1 MRVLSLNR
9 EQIIELGRTLDT
21 EIKQLKHQLLKLCWH
36 MRGGVTMEEAWH
48 MSHEDRE
55 IISNIVEENF
65 EVTKKTNMPYF

>member
-1 MRVLSLNR
+1 
-9 EQIIELGRTLDT
+9 
-21 EIKQLKHQLLKLCWH
+21 
-36 MRGGVTMEEAWH
+36 MRGGVTMEEAWQ